1 MNHFTQ
7 TPAAI
12 VQPTPQQLVL
22 LGALT
27 VLGVGQLDQQ
37 LEALT
42 APVSTAMVVDG
53 RAVEGLD
60 TAVFAADRAD
70 LPAPQNT
77 IARDAA
83 GENVGPHWPRGD
95 SDRRA
100 SIGATR
106 FSRRERRRTGG
117 QHDPDGHRN
126 RQSNCVSS
134 VPTSLLPTWSG
145 CRCCVNL
152 PR

>member
-70 LPAPQNT
+70 LPAPKTPSPEMQPEKMLARIGQGVIVIGEQALALLGFLGESAVALGGNMT
-77 IARDAA
+77 LMGIVIANQTASVRCQHLCCRPGRAIDAA
-83 GENVGPHWPRGD
+83 
-95 SDRRA
+95 
-100 SIGATR
+100 
-106 FSRRERRRTGG
+106 
-117 QHDPDGHRN
+117 
-126 RQSNCVSS
+126 
-134 VPTSLLPTWSG
+134 
-145 CRCCVNL
+145 
-152 PR
+152 